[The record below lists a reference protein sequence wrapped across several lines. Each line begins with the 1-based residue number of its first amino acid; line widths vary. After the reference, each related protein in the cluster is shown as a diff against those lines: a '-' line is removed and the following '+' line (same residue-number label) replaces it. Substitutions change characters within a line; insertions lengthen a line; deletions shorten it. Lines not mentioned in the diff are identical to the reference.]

1 MDIKKKLQGFDFLLF
16 FAVLGMSIYGVVM
29 IGSATHV
36 NISGMSREYVMQ
48 MVWVATGLIF
58 LGFATF
64 IDYNF
69 ILKFFIPIYVLNI
82 FLLVLVL
89 FIGSDGVT
97 SRWIRLGPASI
108 QPSEF
113 NKLFMIIFMAKFLSI
128 KEDSLNTARTLV
140 EFIAFLGFPTL
151 LVILQPSLSASLV
164 PVIVC
169 AVMIFAAGLD
179 AKIIKLLLAIFLVLV
194 ALILYDVTRPT
205 DKHILVDKIMTGYQI
220 GRIQTAIGIDDNEAN
235 TYQNNYAIQAIGSGQ
250 FEGKGL
256 YNGTIN
262 QLNFLPESHNDFIF
276 SVVCEEF
283 GFRGATILLG
293 TFLFIIFRCFYI
305 AHKAKSTAGMLLAV
319 GVGTMI
325 GFQTFVNIAVN
336 TSILPNTGMPL
347 PFMSYGGSSMWV
359 DLSVIGLAL
368 NVAMEKP
375 KSIFEG

>member
-1 MDIKKKLQGFDFLLF
+1 MF
-16 FAVLGMSIYGVVM
+16 
-29 IGSATHV
+29 
-36 NISGMSREYVMQ
+36 
-48 MVWVATGLIF
+48 LIF
-58 LGFATF
+58 
-64 IDYNF
+64 
-69 ILKFFIPIYVLNI
+69 
-82 FLLVLVL
+82 
-89 FIGSDGVT
+89 
-97 SRWIRLGPASI
+97 
-108 QPSEF
+108 
-113 NKLFMIIFMAKFLSI
+113 
-128 KEDSLNTARTLV
+128 
-140 EFIAFLGFPTL
+140 
-151 LVILQPSLSASLV
+151 
-164 PVIVC
+164 
-169 AVMIFAAGLD
+169 
-179 AKIIKLLLAIFLVLV
+179 V
-194 ALILYDVTRPT
+194 ALILYDVTRPD
-205 DKHILVDKIMTGYQI
+205 DKHIIVDKVMTDYQI
-220 GRIQTAIGIDDNEAN
+220 GRIQTAIGIDANETN

-250 FEGKGL
+250 FKGKGL

-305 AHKAKSTAGMLLAV
+305 AHKAKSTSGMLIAV

-368 NVAMEKP
+368 NVAMEKT